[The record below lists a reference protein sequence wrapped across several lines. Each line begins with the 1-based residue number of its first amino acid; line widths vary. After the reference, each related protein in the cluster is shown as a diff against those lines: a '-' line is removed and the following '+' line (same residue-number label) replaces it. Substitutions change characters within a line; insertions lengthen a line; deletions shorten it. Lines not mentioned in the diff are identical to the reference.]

1 MSGINISTTPKRCD
15 KHNVCGVMCL
25 RAQSQFEHLLKSS
38 ELSAHTI
45 ELKSLQH
52 DPIYYRVKNH
62 RMKISR
68 SSSIFCEERFRVFN
82 RSSLERD
89 QAKVVEGWGNFM
101 ILKRVKRF
109 LRCDKEC
116 RRRECKFIES
126 VFVEWPEN
134 TRSTT
139 ARGFMSSNYIY
150 GGMLSNIN
158 IWASTFRKR

>member
-1 MSGINISTTPKRCD
+1 MSGINISTTLKRCD

-82 RSSLERD
+82 RSSLERN
-89 QAKVVEGWGNFM
+89 QAKVVEGWRNFM

-109 LRCDKEC
+109 LWCDKEC

-126 VFVEWPEN
+126 VFVEWPQN

-158 IWASTFRKR
+158 IWASTFR